1 MLKSILNVILG
12 LTEVITII
20 VLSLVYG
27 GACIFF
33 GWVPDITFT
42 TWALI
47 AGFLSLAVFSL
58 SFGLWRFTSYKES
71 IHGWILLPGVYMGK
85 VWMSSSDSSFS
96 SWLSGSIIVSLLFVI
111 LILVEAVRSWFFLKH
126 RRSND

>member
-12 LTEVITII
+12 LTEIITII
-20 VLSLVYG
+20 LLSLVYG

-33 GWVPDITFT
+33 GWVPDITFQ

-47 AGFLSLAVFSL
+47 AGFLSITVFIL

-71 IHGWILLPGVYMGK
+71 IHGWILLPGVYLGK
-85 VWMSSSDSSFS
+85 VWMSVSDNSFG
-96 SWLSGSIIVSLLFVI
+96 SWLSGSIIVSLLFII
-111 LILVEAVRSWFFLKH
+111 LVLVEAVRTWSSFQATKT
-126 RRSND
+126 

>member
-27 GACIFF
+27 GACIFL
-33 GWVPDITFT
+33 GWIPDISIK
-42 TWALI
+42 TWALV
-47 AGFLSLAVFSL
+47 AGFLSLTIFSL

-71 IHGWILLPGVYMGK
+71 IHGWILLPGIYVGK
-85 VWMSSSDSSFS
+85 VWMASSDNSYS
-96 SWLSGSIIVSLLFVI
+96 SWLSGSITVSLIFIL
-111 LILVEAVRSWFFLKH
+111 LILLEVIRSWYFPK
-126 RRSND
+126 SPMV

>member
-20 VLSLVYG
+20 VFSLVYG

-33 GWVPDITFT
+33 GWVPDITIK
-42 TWALI
+42 TWALL
-47 AGFLSLAVFSL
+47 AGFLSLTVFSL
-58 SFGLWRFTSYKES
+58 SFGLWRFTSYKEI

-85 VWMSSSDSSFS
+85 VWMSSNNNSFG
-96 SWLSGSIIVSLLFVI
+96 SWLSGSIIVSLLFII
-111 LILVEAVRSWFFLKH
+111 LVLVEAVRSWFFSK
-126 RRSND
+126 SPTV

>member
-20 VLSLVYG
+20 VFSLVYG

-33 GWVPDITFT
+33 GWAPDITIK

-47 AGFLSLAVFSL
+47 TGFLSLTVLSL

-85 VWMSSSDSSFS
+85 VWMSSSDNSFS
-96 SWLSGSIIVSLLFVI
+96 SWLSGSIIVSLLFII
-111 LILVEAVRSWFFLKH
+111 LVLVEAFRSWFFPK
-126 RRSND
+126 SPTV